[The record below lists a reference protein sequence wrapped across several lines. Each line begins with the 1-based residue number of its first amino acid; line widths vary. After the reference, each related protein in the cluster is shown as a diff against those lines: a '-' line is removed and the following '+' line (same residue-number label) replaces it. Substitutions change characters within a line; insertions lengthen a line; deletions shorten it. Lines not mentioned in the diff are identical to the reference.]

1 MAASL
6 AEVASV
12 ETTEAGQT
20 VGRLAA
26 VVTLLEVAFPAGI
39 PVTEVAVAIPM
50 DQAVAGHQMTE
61 TGTAEDHIHAVVVA
75 PEAEGARVAP
85 ETQGDLTVREMS
97 RMTVMMAGV
106 GEFVAVTALWR
117 S

>member
-20 VGRLAA
+20 AGRLAA
-26 VVTLLEVAFPAGI
+26 VAFLIEAAFLVGI
-39 PVTEVAVAIPM
+39 PVTEVAVAILT
-50 DQAVAGHQMTE
+50 DQAAAGHQMME
-61 TGTAEDHIHAVVVA
+61 TGTAEDNLHAVVAV
-75 PEAEGARVAP
+75 PEVEGALLAP
-85 ETQGDLTVREMS
+85 ETQGDLTVREMA
-97 RMTVMMAGV
+97 RMTVTMADV
-106 GEFVAVTALWR
+106 GEVVAVTALWR